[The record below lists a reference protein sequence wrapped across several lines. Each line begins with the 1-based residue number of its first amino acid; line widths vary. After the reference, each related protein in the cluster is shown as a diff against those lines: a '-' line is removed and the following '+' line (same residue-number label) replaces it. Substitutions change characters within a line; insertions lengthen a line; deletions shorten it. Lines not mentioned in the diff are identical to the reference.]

1 MNYGIYLAEVVGTA
15 LAGNTRLQVRVIPD
29 MQDIPAGKCPM
40 WPSFFK
46 DKIFWLPEGSKVW
59 VICNKEFTLGYILGE
74 ANETTLNVGQGVF
87 EENSISENFLS
98 DINKDNKSYF
108 KSTKKEIDP
117 YNSVI
122 TYWDEDSAHFVNK
135 SDGSLTVC
143 YRNGSIFKASKNS
156 MYLSVG
162 SSVLNIDESGIAL
175 KADRIS
181 LTSPNVQLGNSN
193 QGYVMVDGGSTSG
206 KNAVRSTCVQ
216 A

>member
-1 MNYGIYLAEVVGTA
+1 MNCEIYLAEVVGAAT
-15 LAGNTRLQVRVIPD
+15 AGNTRLQIRVIPD
-29 MQDIPAGKCPM
+29 MQDIPVGKCPV

-46 DKIFWLPEGSKVW
+46 DKIFWLPVGSKVW

-74 ANETTLNVGQGVF
+74 ANETTLNTGLGVF
-87 EENSISENFLS
+87 EENSVSKNFLD

-117 YNSVI
+117 YNSII
-122 TYWDEDSAHFVNK
+122 TYWDEDCAHFVNK
-135 SDGSLTVC
+135 GDGSLTVC
-143 YRNGSIFKASKNS
+143 YRNGSVFKASKNS
-156 MYLSVG
+156 MYMAVG

-181 LTSPNVQLGNSN
+181 LTSPDVKLGNLN

>member
-1 MNYGIYLAEVVGTA
+1 MNCEIYLAEVVGAAT
-15 LAGNTRLQVRVIPD
+15 AGNTRLQVRVIPD
-29 MQDIPAGKCPM
+29 MQDIPDEKCPA

-46 DKIFWLPEGSKVW
+46 DKIFWLSVGSKVW

-74 ANETTLNVGQGVF
+74 ANETTLNVGQSVF
-87 EENSISENFLS
+87 EKNSISENFLE

-117 YNSVI
+117 YNSVV
-122 TYWDEDSAHFVNK
+122 TYWDKDCVHFINK

-143 YRNGSIFKASKNS
+143 YRNGSIFKASKSS
-156 MYLSVG
+156 MYMSVG

-193 QGYVMVDGGSTSG
+193 QGYVMVSGGSTSG
-206 KNAVRSTCVQ
+206 KNAVTSTCVQ